1 MCYQYRFRCFT
12 TLMVIFRFRC
22 FTTLMVIYRFCGFAT
37 LKLIMMCYCFRCF
50 ATLKVADT
58 CVIACIA
65 LQPSRQLIHVLPLSL
80 LCNLHSEN
88 VINIV
93 LQCTAFILDN
103 NQHFY
108 CFATLLY
115 SVTVDVAF
123 VTVDVASQPVTP
135 QLMSHKVAIAS

>member
-1 MCYQYRFRCFT
+1 MLSVPLSLLHNLDGNFPLSLLRNLDGNLPLSWLCNQ
-12 TLMVIFRFRC
+12 
-22 FTTLMVIYRFCGFAT
+22 
-37 LKLIMMCYCFRCF
+37 LIMMCYCFRC
-50 ATLKVADT
+50 LKVADT

-65 LQPSRQLIHVLPLSL
+65 LQPSRKLIHVLLLSL

-123 VTVDVASQPVTP
+123 VTVDVASKPVTP

>member
-1 MCYQYRFRCFT
+1 MCN
-12 TLMVIFRFRC
+12 
-22 FTTLMVIYRFCGFAT
+22 
-37 LKLIMMCYCFRCF
+37 CFRCF

-65 LQPSRQLIHVLPLSL
+65 LQPSRQLIHVLL
-80 LCNLHSEN
+80 L
-88 VINIV
+88 V

-108 CFATLLY
+108 CFATLLH
-115 SVTVDVAF
+115 S

-135 QLMSHKVAIAS
+135 QLMFIAIIIIIIIEWPGPALHITLFIVQ